1 MSSEPAPVCH
11 AGIYRALKG
20 MHVPQVHRD
29 IKPAN
34 VLMDLNGRAKIADF
48 GISAYVDNTLAVVR
62 SPLQD
67 LQPIMLL
74 DFRMPIIFGLLL
86 QGKSNCVP
94 PAVEPAGMS
103 VQCHTFTG
111 TVTYMSP
118 ERIDSQPYSFPADIW
133 SVPTPHHHGLHLAG
147 LRLWCQC
154 QQASPRGLLAR
165 QRLGLSSV
173 HIPLPGAAHRTH
185 RSRAL
190 LTLTWTCAGA

>member
-1 MSSEPAPVCH
+1 MLHSVVSSGPAPVCH
-11 AGIYRALKG
+11 AGIYRALIG
-20 MHVPQVHRD
+20 IHVPQVHRD

-48 GISAYVDNTLAVVR
+48 GISAYVDNTLAVVS

-67 LQPIMLL
+67 LQPMIGLDLRTPIM
-74 DFRMPIIFGLLL
+74 FGLLL
-86 QGKSNCVP
+86 QRNSNCVL

-133 SVPTPHHHGLHLAG
+133 SVPTPRLHNLHLAG
-147 LRLWCQC
+147 LCR
-154 QQASPRGLLAR
+154 
-165 QRLGLSSV
+165 
-173 HIPLPGAAHRTH
+173 
-185 RSRAL
+185 
-190 LTLTWTCAGA
+190 